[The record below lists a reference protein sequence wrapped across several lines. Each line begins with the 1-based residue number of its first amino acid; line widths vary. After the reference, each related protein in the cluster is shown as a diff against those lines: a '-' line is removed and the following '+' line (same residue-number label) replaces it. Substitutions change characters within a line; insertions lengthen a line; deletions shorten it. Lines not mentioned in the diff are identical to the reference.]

1 MSAID
6 LPDGARTDARTRRA
20 AASAALVSDICEAIV
35 HAAPEF
41 SEAHDALAP
50 LVSLPSST
58 SQQAQVLEFMVN
70 NRRCHVRQDD
80 TPGGTIEHLDSLNLG
95 GYSLD
100 RVDKKLG
107 KALGQAVYAHGL
119 GKLHLSGN
127 AFRTLD
133 GALEWL
139 LVENDNGD
147 DDDEAAAAAPAAL
160 TEVFVDSNM
169 IRAVEWPPTAL
180 TGVSKCLAHLDLS
193 RNKIRS
199 IDVVAAPLPR
209 PITLHALEWLDLS
222 GNIKLEQLPDGLFGS
237 MPNLKRLDA
246 YSCALKA
253 VPDDISDC
261 RDLVH
266 CGLHSNELSVLPSG
280 LFECRKIVWLSLNMN
295 KLSALPDGIGNL
307 KALERLSLH
316 QNLLTT
322 LPAAIGECKKLEA
335 LSVHHNRLETLPDDA
350 MSNLKACFRLSLYEN
365 FSLGHVPP
373 GVCGMTGLRE
383 LWLYDCGLTSLNTDI
398 SNLTSLQ
405 KLWLDKNPGLV
416 MDEAAWAALKS
427 LGASLQELYLDGQV
441 EQGGKSRREQEL
453 RDAMQHLQ
461 TLKL

>member
-6 LPDGARTDARTRRA
+6 LPDGARTDAQARRA

-119 GKLHLSGN
+119 GKLYLSGN

-147 DDDEAAAAAPAAL
+147 DEAAPAAL

-322 LPAAIGECKKLEA
+322 LPAAIGECIKLEA

-441 EQGGKSRREQEL
+441 EQGEKSRREQEL

>member
-6 LPDGARTDARTRRA
+6 LPDGARTDAQARRA

-119 GKLHLSGN
+119 GKLYLSGN

-147 DDDEAAAAAPAAL
+147 DEAAPAAL

-322 LPAAIGECKKLEA
+322 LPAAIGECIKLEA
-335 LSVHHNRLETLPDDA
+335 LSAHHNRLETLPDDA

-441 EQGGKSRREQEL
+441 EQGEKSRREQEL

>member
-6 LPDGARTDARTRRA
+6 LPDGARTDAQARRA

-119 GKLHLSGN
+119 GKLYLSGN

-147 DDDEAAAAAPAAL
+147 DEAAPAAL

-322 LPAAIGECKKLEA
+322 LPAAIGECIKLEA
-335 LSVHHNRLETLPDDA
+335 LSVHHNRLETLPDA

-441 EQGGKSRREQEL
+441 EQGEKSRREQEL